1 MAKRSMQTKV
11 LQLQSHFKGESNEK
25 NVENSNETGDWSPEN
40 LAKNRE
46 RYYRQNEPWV
56 LEGKTIGQ
64 WFDEKIKERNEQ
76 LKAA

>member
-25 NVENSNETGDWSPEN
+25 DIENPNEIGDWSPEN

-46 RYYRQNEPWV
+46 R
-56 LEGKTIGQ
+56 G
-64 WFDEKIKERNEQ
+64 
-76 LKAA
+76 